1 MSKPNPENTKA
12 IHMIPSPQ
20 DKLGLQRFLGI
31 INYLSK
37 FIQNYS
43 ELTAPLRALLHQ
55 DTEWCWL
62 KLHEA
67 AFLKLKDALTSP
79 PVLQY
84 FEFHDFIY
92 GRPAIVETQPPA
104 SYNHIKE
111 ESTHSLCPSAKN
123 DAETP
128 VIQPLP
134 VISKTGKELYVADAL
149 LGSYLPST
157 PPFHRPC

>member
-1 MSKPNPENTKA
+1 MLSEVPYVGHLLTSQGVKPNPENTQA
-12 IHMIPSPQ
+12 IHIMPSPQ
-20 DKLGLQRFLGI
+20 DKLGLQRFLGM

-67 AFLKLKDALTSP
+67 AVLKLKDALTSP

-84 FEFHDFIY
+84 FDIAKLSADTSQNGLGAVCLQHNK
-92 GRPAIVETQPPA
+92 PLVL
-104 SYNHIKE
+104 
-111 ESTHSLCPSAKN
+111 SLTLSAAMRK
-123 DAETP
+123 
-128 VIQPLP
+128 
-134 VISKTGKELYVADAL
+134 SKKSSL
-149 LGSYLPST
+149 L
-157 PPFHRPC
+157 